1 MVQAE
6 SPTSSLATLATRLR
20 RCMAGGDDLRDRTAA
35 FFPHA
40 TSNRGTMPGILIV
53 AIVIILIIIGI
64 AYWLYTRA
72 SGESGGEV
80 HATSHDSDANQHD

>member
-6 SPTSSLATLATRLR
+6 SPTSTLATLATRLR
-20 RCMAGGDDLRDRTAA
+20 RCVAGGDDRRARTAT

-40 TSNRGTMPGILIV
+40 TLIRGTMPGIPIV
-53 AIVIILIIIGI
+53 AIVVILIIIGI

-72 SGESGGEV
+72 
-80 HATSHDSDANQHD
+80 